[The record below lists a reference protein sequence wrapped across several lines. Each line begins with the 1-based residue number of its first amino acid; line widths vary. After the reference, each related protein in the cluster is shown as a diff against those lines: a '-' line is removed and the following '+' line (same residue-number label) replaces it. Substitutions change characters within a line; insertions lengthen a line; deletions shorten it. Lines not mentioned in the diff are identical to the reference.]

1 MPDLSDTGPNSELS
15 YGKKYVDDAELGVL
29 FIVILKILEVNTVLV
44 NGKE

>member
-1 MPDLSDTGPNSELS
+1 VGEGERDGEEEAE
-15 YGKKYVDDAELGVL
+15 KYVDDAELGVL